1 MSTIV
6 GSTNN
11 VIVHVEH
18 IVRHFPVKSSLAAL
32 ISKGQVY
39 VRAVDN
45 VSLEIHKKEILGLAG
60 ESGSG
65 KSTLGRLLAL
75 LDKPTK
81 GVIRFEGNDI
91 TNMLGRRR
99 RLKEFRKNVQMIL
112 QDPYESLDPRYTVH
126 DAILEPL
133 KVHGIKN
140 TPGVKDRVEE
150 ILKIVGLS
158 SDEVLNKFPH
168 ELSGGQ
174 RQRVSIARA
183 IILEPRF
190 VIADEPVS
198 MLDVS
203 VRAGILKLFDNLRHQ
218 FGVTCLFISHDIA
231 VVRYLC
237 DRIAIMYMGKI
248 VEVGTR
254 DEIIN
259 TPIHPYTKALISA
272 VPVPDPQYTRKSI
285 PLGGEV
291 PDALRVP
298 SGCRFHPR
306 CNKAEKRCR
315 SEEPELKDKEGRLV
329 ACFK

>member
-1 MSTIV
+1 MDKV
-6 GSTNN
+6 M
-11 VIVHVEH
+11 VHIDN

-32 ISKGQVY
+32 FSRGQAY

-45 VSLEIHKKEILGLAG
+45 VSLEIREREILGLAG
-60 ESGSG
+60 ESGCG

-75 LDKPTK
+75 LDKPTQ
-81 GVIRFEGNDI
+81 GVIRFEGTNI
-91 TNMLGRRR
+91 TDMLGQRR
-99 RLKEFRKNVQMIL
+99 RLKEFRKKVQMIL
-112 QDPYESLDPRYTVH
+112 QDPYESLDPRFTVH
-126 DAILEPL
+126 DAISEPL
-133 KVHGIKN
+133 SIHGIRSAPKLQ
-140 TPGVKDRVEE
+140 DRIEKM
-150 ILKIVGLS
+150 LKVVGLS
-158 SDEVLNKFPH
+158 SNDVLNKYPH

-183 IILEPRF
+183 MVLEPRF

-203 VRAGILKLFDNLRHQ
+203 VRAGILKLFDHLRQQ

-231 VVRYLC
+231 VVRHLC

-259 TPIHPYTKALISA
+259 TPMHPYTMALISA
-272 VPVPDPQYTRKSI
+272 VPVPDPQYKRTSV

-306 CNKAEKRCR
+306 CRHAEKICR
-315 SEEPELKDKEGRLV
+315 SEEPELKDKGGRRV
-329 ACFK
+329 ACFT